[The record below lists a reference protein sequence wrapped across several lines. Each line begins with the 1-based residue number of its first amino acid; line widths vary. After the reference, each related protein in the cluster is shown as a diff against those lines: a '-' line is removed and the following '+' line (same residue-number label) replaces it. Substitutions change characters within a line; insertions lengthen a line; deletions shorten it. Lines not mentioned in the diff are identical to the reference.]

1 MANEPVFKY
10 LLYSLS
16 FPLCFIKSIINGL
29 LKQIY
34 SKDIHS
40 RHRTARHLFTCA
52 NGGKS
57 LQCSSQ
63 KERMKNKEKPV
74 NYISLSSTGVL

>member
-1 MANEPVFKY
+1 MGNEPVLKY

-34 SKDIHS
+34 SKDINS
-40 RHRTARHLFTCA
+40 WYRTVCHLFICA
-52 NGGKS
+52 NGGKR

-63 KERMKNKEKPV
+63 KERMKNKENPV
-74 NYISLSSTGVL
+74 FSITLTSTGGL

>member
-1 MANEPVFKY
+1 MGNEPVFKY

-34 SKDIHS
+34 CKDIHS
-40 RHRTARHLFTCA
+40 RHRTACHLFTCA

-63 KERMKNKEKPV
+63 KERMKNKEKAV
-74 NYISLSSTGVL
+74 NHLLSA